1 MATFSTP
8 ALQTTRSCCSR
19 RMWHKCAGWSAE
31 SDDIVASL
39 TSSDDR
45 FDERQHLTV
54 GCAGSLP
61 TQSQHVTIELL
72 MTSFSMN
79 VGIRQNIFPFS
90 FLLSAMTSAHL
101 FTLQNFWKFYE
112 WKIDTNAHI
121 LCRPGL
127 WHQSV
132 DRHLDF
138 FLWLL
143 LFLFIIRFL
152 FARSLVFFSAFFL
165 LYLMLLIIAS
175 SSPNDLT
182 PLISADPDCRSRQR
196 RLSKLNFKG
205 IQ

>member
-1 MATFSTP
+1 
-8 ALQTTRSCCSR
+8 
-19 RMWHKCAGWSAE
+19 MWHKCAAWSVE

-54 GCAGSLP
+54 DCRGSLP
-61 TQSQHVTIELL
+61 TQSQHMTIELL

-79 VGIRQNIFPFS
+79 ISIRQNIFPFS

-101 FTLQNFWKFYE
+101 FTLQNFSKFDE

-121 LCRPGL
+121 LCRPDL

-132 DRHLDF
+132 DILTF
-138 FLWLL
+138 FFDCCFVYC
-143 LFLFIIRFL
+143 FLFPRL
-152 FARSLVFFSAFFL
+152 LVFFPHAFFL

-182 PLISADPDCRSRQR
+182 LLISADPDCRSRQR

-205 IQ
+205 IQWLGA